1 MNQAIGN
8 PDELE
13 AFAHSLQA
21 YLDQINEATGRLNQQ
36 FGALGDTWQDA
47 QRARFEEQF
56 EDLLRQI
63 SAFDANASEQIPH
76 LRVMADKLR
85 DYLQS

>member
-8 PDELE
+8 PDELD

-21 YLDQINEATGRLNQQ
+21 YLDQINDATGHLNQQ

-47 QRARFEEQF
+47 QRGRFEEQF
-56 EDLLRQI
+56 EDLLRRI
-63 SAFDANASEQIPH
+63 SAFDSNVSEQIPY
-76 LRVMADKLR
+76 LRAMADDLR
-85 DYLQS
+85 HYLQR